1 VVRVVGEK
9 PKEEGA
15 NAPGE
20 GAKAPGEGAKAPF
33 QDVVVRLEGGD
44 ASSFRIA
51 TTFKPVKIVVDPE
64 VRLLFAGRQRCEKSL

>member
-9 PKEEGA
+9 PKGEGANAPEEGA
-15 NAPGE
+15 NAPE
-20 GAKAPGEGAKAPF
+20 EGAKAPF
-33 QDVVVRLEGGD
+33 QDVVVTLEGAD
-44 ASSFRIA
+44 AANFRIE